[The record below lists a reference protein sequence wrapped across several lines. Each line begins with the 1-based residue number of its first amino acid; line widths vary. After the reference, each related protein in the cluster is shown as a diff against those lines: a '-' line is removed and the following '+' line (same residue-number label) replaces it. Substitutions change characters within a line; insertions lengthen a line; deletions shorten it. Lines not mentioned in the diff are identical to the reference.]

1 MATTTQGI
9 KLDETTRQRLKEL
22 GKLKNRTPHYLMK
35 AAIES
40 YLDREEQYESE
51 KREDQERWER
61 YELTGEAISH
71 EAATEWLNKLAQ
83 GKVAKCLK

>member
-71 EAATEWLNKLAQ
+71 ETATEWLNKLAQ
-83 GKVAKCLK
+83 GKAAKCPK